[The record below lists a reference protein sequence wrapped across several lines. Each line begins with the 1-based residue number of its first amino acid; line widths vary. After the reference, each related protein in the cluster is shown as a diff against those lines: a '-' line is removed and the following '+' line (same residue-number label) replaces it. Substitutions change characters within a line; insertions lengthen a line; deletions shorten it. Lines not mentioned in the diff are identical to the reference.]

1 MEHVNR
7 KRTVVLVTE
16 HEESKLTNVIE
27 GEPSLDVRPIPPDC
41 AVDTLSGTAVERPN
55 SDAAVDAATVEEPCG
70 VVLELDRPSKIRSVV
85 ACVEANLPD
94 VPTIVVPREGSEQAA
109 AAALRAGATEYVPA
123 SGSERAADRV
133 VETITST
140 SSGLAADAT
149 TKYRRILANELPDE
163 AFVISEDGT
172 YLEAKMRPNSASLYT
187 VSADELVGSR
197 IRDAFPEDV
206 AAKLQ
211 SCLERAVETGDVQS
225 VEYGADTTKGER
237 RFEARVVPID
247 DRIDDQRAV
256 VWLARDITERAKR
269 ERRLQSRQDQLETL
283 NRINRVV
290 RQVIETLVEAPTQDA
305 IERKVC
311 EQLVESELYCGSWIA
326 ERTGEGQLSYRTGA
340 GEAETYLETVE
351 NHTFEDQRP
360 TQHVV
365 REGEIWTR
373 NDLLEDESVPDVI
386 REAAREDDVNA
397 GISVPIRY
405 DDTIYGVLCVLANR
419 NDAFS
424 ESEQSSFR
432 LLGETIG
439 FTINAVKNRQLLFSD
454 SVLELEFRIE
464 DGETFSFDLSK
475 KYDCTCSLEW
485 AGATADGRI
494 FQYVTVEGVD
504 GETVLEEA
512 AAHDSVEEC
521 RLIHD
526 GAEQCT
532 VEIRFTESGVRT
544 LANHGATIRDV
555 TVEDGVGHLLV
566 EVPRDAD
573 VREIAEALTVVYEN
587 TKLEARREVDHPV
600 KTAVD
605 RRQRVLDQLTDRQL
619 TTLRLAYYGGFFDWP
634 RESTGEDVAEA
645 MDVSPPTMHQHLRK
659 GLKTILSEF
668 FEENS
673 GTM

>member
-7 KRTVVLVTE
+7 NGTVVLVTKR
-16 HEESKLTNVIE
+16 EESELLALIE
-27 GEPSLDVRPIPPDC
+27 GEPSLDVQSMPPD
-41 AVDTLSGTAVERPN
+41 R
-55 SDAAVDAATVEEPCG
+55 AVDALSNWSAERAGADVTFGAAMVEEPCS
-70 VVLELDRPSKIRSVV
+70 VVLELDQPSTIRSVV
-85 ACVEANLPD
+85 ARVETNLSS
-94 VPTIVVPREGSEQAA
+94 VPTIVVPREGSERAA
-109 AAALRAGATEYVPA
+109 TAALRAGATEYVPA
-123 SGSERAADRV
+123 DESDRLADRIVETVASESSGSPA
-133 VETITST
+133 
-140 SSGLAADAT
+140 GT
-149 TKYRRILANELPDE
+149 TTDYRRILADELPDE

-172 YLEAKMRPNSASLYT
+172 YLEAKMRPDSASLYT

-197 IRDAFPEDV
+197 VRDAFPEDV

-211 SCLERAVETGDVQS
+211 SCIEQALATGEVQS
-225 VEYGADTTKGER
+225 VEYGADTTEGER
-237 RFEARVVPID
+237 RFEGRVVPID
-247 DRIDDQRAV
+247 DRIDGQRAV

-283 NRINRVV
+283 NRINQVV

-326 ERTGEGQLSYRTGA
+326 ERTGEGDLSYRTGA

-351 NHTFEDQRP
+351 NYEFELQRP
-360 TQHVV
+360 TQRVV
-365 REGEIWTR
+365 KQGITLTR
-373 NDLLEDESVPDVI
+373 NNVLEDESVPDVV

-405 DDTIYGVLCVLANR
+405 DDTIYGVLSVLASR

-424 ESEQSSFR
+424 ETEQSGFQ

-439 FTINAVKNRQLLFSD
+439 FTISAVKNRQLLFSD
-454 SVLELEFRIE
+454 SVLELEFRI
-464 DGETFSFDLSK
+464 DNGETLSFDLSRE
-475 KYDCTCSLEW
+475 YDCTCSLEW
-485 AGATADGRI
+485 AGSTVDGRI

-512 AAHDSVEEC
+512 AAHDSIEEC

-532 VEIRFTESGVRT
+532 VEIRLIESGVRT

-555 TVEDGVGHLLV
+555 TVEDGIGHLLV

-573 VREIAEALTVVYEN
+573 VREIAEALKLVYED
-587 TKLEARREVDHPV
+587 TGLEARREVDHPV
-600 KTAVD
+600 RTAVE
-605 RRQRVLDQLTDRQL
+605 RRERILDQLTDRQL

-634 RESTGEDVAEA
+634 RESTGEDIAES

-659 GLKTILSEF
+659 GLKTVLGEF
-668 FEENS
+668 FEESS